1 MTGALF
7 LFAGLAFFIFG
18 INRLN
23 HLLAKIAGG
32 ALQEKI
38 VTVTKNDFV
47 KLLSGVGITALF
59 QSSNATT
66 VILVSMTGA
75 GFITVL
81 ESTGFIMGANIA
93 SVTTAWIVAFKISE
107 IAIPLFTVGVL
118 GDFFIKKEKLRH
130 FFVFLTGI
138 GLIFYGLTMMSD
150 SVAFISKSNFATYLM
165 SEFNATNSISAL
177 LLLTLFGVF
186 FTAIIQSSA
195 ATTVMVMSLAATG
208 FINLHS
214 SAAIVLGSTL
224 GATVTAFI
232 AAMNGNVD
240 GKRVAFIHVFI
251 NIIGLFIGLIL
262 FYPSVTFTSFLA
274 NMIKGKDIAFT
285 IVLYLTVVKVG
296 TIVILFPLRNILTS
310 IVTKI
315 IKDKYETLNI
325 RMEIPKLPFGA
336 NSLMIKSKLS
346 DCMDVMMKH
355 IQQMLFFS
363 YRYLFDAREAS
374 VVQIIER
381 YENFIDS
388 SHKKLVKAISE
399 SENDNNEVLWLF
411 LKMSDEVESMAD
423 HIKEIAK
430 YATKMHE
437 IGFTISESYR
447 SVLKESEKLVFSQ
460 FKQVCIKMNY
470 SKEFVNQADIIER
483 TIRAH
488 KRQVFSSLAECVSNR
503 YEEVLHITDILSE
516 YSKINHSIK
525 RILQVNIDNIEEK
538 GIFIW
543 KAPVLPPEN
552 KEITNENKGS
562 ITTS

>member
-23 HLLAKIAGG
+23 YLLAKIAGG
-32 ALQEKI
+32 SLQEKI
-38 VTVTKNDFV
+38 VNLTKNDFV

-81 ESTGFIMGANIA
+81 ESTGFILGANIA

-107 IAIPLFTVGVL
+107 IAIPIFTVGVL
-118 GDFFIKKEKLRH
+118 GDFFIKKKNLKR

-150 SVAFISKSNFATYLM
+150 SVAFISKSKFAMYLM
-165 SEFNATNSISAL
+165 SEFNAEVSIPAL
-177 LLLTLFGVF
+177 LLLTVFGVL

-195 ATTVMVMSLAATG
+195 ATTVMIMSLAATG

-224 GATVTAFI
+224 GATITAFL
-232 AAMNGNVD
+232 AAMNGTVD

-251 NIIGLFIGLIL
+251 NIIGLIIGLL
-262 FYPSVTFTSFLA
+262 VFYPSVTFTAFIA
-274 NMIKGKDIAFT
+274 NLIKENNVAFT
-285 IVLYLTVVKVG
+285 IVLYLTIVK
-296 TIVILFPLRNILTS
+296 IVTVIILFPLRNMITS
-310 IVTKI
+310 LVTKI

-336 NSLMIKSKLS
+336 SSLMIKTKLS

-363 YRYLFDAREAS
+363 YKYLFDAKEAS

-399 SENDNNEVLWLF
+399 SENSNNEVLWLF

-430 YATKMHE
+430 YATRMHE
-437 IGFTISESYR
+437 VGFTISVAYR
-447 SVLKESEKLVFSQ
+447 NVLKEAEELVYSL
-460 FKQVCIKMNY
+460 FKQVCVKMNY
-470 SKEFVNQADIIER
+470 SEELVKQADIIER

-488 KRQVFSSLAECVSNR
+488 KREVFSSLTSCVTDR
-503 YEEVLHITDILSE
+503 YEEILHITDILSE

-525 RILQVNIDNIEEK
+525 RILQVNLDNIEGR

-543 KAPVLPPEN
+543 KAPTALPEN
-552 KEITNENKGS
+552 KETVNENKGS
-562 ITTS
+562 ITSS